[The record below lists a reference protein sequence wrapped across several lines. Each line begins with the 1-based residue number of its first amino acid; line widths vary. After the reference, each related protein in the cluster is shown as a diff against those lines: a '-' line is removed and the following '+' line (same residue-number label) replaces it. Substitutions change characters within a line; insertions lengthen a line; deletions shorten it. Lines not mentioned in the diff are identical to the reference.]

1 MSKAVLK
8 TAKESR
14 KDLTGDSLRKL
25 AAIHKSRRVI
35 KATKA

>member
-8 TAKESR
+8 AAKESR
-14 KDLTGDSLRKL
+14 KDLASDSLRKL